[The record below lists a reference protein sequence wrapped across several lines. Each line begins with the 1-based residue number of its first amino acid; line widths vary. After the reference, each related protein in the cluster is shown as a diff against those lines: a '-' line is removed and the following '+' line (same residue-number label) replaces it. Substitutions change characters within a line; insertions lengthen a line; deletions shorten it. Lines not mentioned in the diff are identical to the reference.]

1 MSTFPAFPP
10 MTEEMMDIH
19 ANRTVARLAIVRL
32 RARLWPILQTAV
44 AAVAA
49 WYLAELLLPEERPV
63 FASIA
68 AVIALG
74 ATYGQRRE
82 RAIELIGGVVV
93 GIGIAD
99 LLARAIGTGPAQLG
113 LMVVLTMSVAVA
125 LGGGALLVTE
135 AAVSAI
141 LLVLLEPTS
150 AGLAPSRVLEA
161 LVGGGVALAV
171 SAVAFPPDPLLLVGR
186 SAHAILGGLGRT
198 LEELA
203 DALAGGDRERSEAA
217 LEGARNL
224 DHDVRGLDD
233 ALIVGVE
240 TARFSPG
247 RRSTR
252 LELDRYAR
260 GARHIDYAV
269 RNTRVLARHVV
280 RLQRS
285 EASVPL
291 ELPEAIRDLGL
302 AVWALAAE
310 LDDPD
315 ADGTEVRRLASRAA
329 ARAIAGFEDDRGLGL
344 AEIVGQVRS
353 TAIDLVRA
361 SEAGAPPGAA
371 LRETPTEELLLEQA
385 AA

>member
-1 MSTFPAFPP
+1 
-10 MTEEMMDIH
+10 MTEEMMTIH
-19 ANRTVARLAIVRL
+19 ANRALARDAMLRL
-32 RARLWPILQTAV
+32 RVRLWPILQTAV

-99 LLARAIGTGPAQLG
+99 LLARAIGTGPLQLG
-113 LMVVLTMSVAVA
+113 LMVVLTMSVAVV
-125 LGGGALLVTE
+125 LGGGVLLVTE

-141 LLVLLEPTS
+141 LLVLLEPTT
-150 AGLAPSRVLEA
+150 AGLAPSRVMEA

-186 SAHAILGGLGRT
+186 SAQAILGGLGRT

-203 DALAGGDRERSEAA
+203 AALADGDRERSEAA
-217 LEGARNL
+217 LEAARNI
-224 DHDVRGLDD
+224 DHGVRGLDE
-233 ALIVGVE
+233 ALIIGHE

-252 LELDRYAR
+252 VELDRYAR
-260 GARHIDYAV
+260 GARHIDFAV

-285 EASVPL
+285 GGSAPP

-310 LDDPD
+310 LDDP
-315 ADGTEVRRLASRAA
+315 AAGGTEVRRHASRAA
-329 ARAIAGFEDDRGLGL
+329 ARAIAGFEGDRGLGL

-371 LRETPTEELLLEQA
+371 RPETPTEELLLEPAEPASA